1 MLFDLSFPQE
11 VTSGAVSKN
20 LIISRMPYSRATSKP
35 IGRLLMLGNVRSV
48 AQILS
53 HKSSSAG
60 NDDGD
65 IRSTLYFVEKD
76 RTFSC
81 HSGVLVIR

>member
-35 IGRLLMLGNVRSV
+35 IGRLLMLGKRPLGSPKFSPINQALQVMTMV
-48 AQILS
+48 IL
-53 HKSSSAG
+53 
-60 NDDGD
+60 DL
-65 IRSTLYFVEKD
+65 LYILWKKTELFPAIQV
-76 RTFSC
+76 C
-81 HSGVLVIR
+81 